1 MQFLWLFSLHVLK
14 SKTSLAV
21 IRINTFPSFYTGSPG
36 TSSAKRHISSKGVVV
51 ILIFCVVLTT
61 IAFLASI
68 ACYFYRKDKFSG
80 KPPILSSDKETS
92 WNSRTNLI
100 SQRSASF
107 PGYQVKVKSHFNP
120 IAGNI
125 LISCQVSRK
134 VIENYEILR
143 HIHPSSEGF
152 SGRWGFDLI
161 NSPILCVKA

>member
-1 MQFLWLFSLHVLK
+1 MRKSINSSCMQQSVTVVIKQTDSNMWPFKIQQLAIIWIFSLLYPK
-14 SKTSLAV
+14 SNFISRCMNKYFSL
-21 IRINTFPSFYTGSPG
+21 IYSGSPG
-36 TSSAKRHISSKGVVV
+36 TSSAKRRISSKGVVV
-51 ILIFCVVLTT
+51 ILIFCVMLTT

-120 IAGNI
+120 IAGNF
-125 LISCQVSRK
+125 
-134 VIENYEILR
+134 
-143 HIHPSSEGF
+143 SSIAKFLE
-152 SGRWGFDLI
+152 
-161 NSPILCVKA
+161 VV